1 MWLSFLLNEI
11 QDINA
16 ISFLIFVLLGGR
28 GGGGR
33 MIIWN
38 GVGQSYKAIDGTG
51 GGGVAGL
58 PIESE
63 KTVGGS
69 GIIIVTFDACG
80 CVGP

>member
-1 MWLSFLLNEI
+1 
-11 QDINA
+11 
-16 ISFLIFVLLGGR
+16 
-28 GGGGR
+28 
-33 MIIWN
+33 MIIFG
-38 GVGQSYKAIDGTG
+38 GVGLSYKAIDGTG

-58 PIESE
+58 PIEAD